1 MVSLPRLRCLALLY
15 QSLVPLAW
23 DNPENLRIVAE
34 LFATA
39 EGWSP
44 APPSEILGIARRAA
58 DLSPGSPRILDTL
71 AAAQAN
77 AGDFPAAMATASRAL
92 ALVPPGC
99 PLIPLLSSHLDL
111 YRSAHSLRQ

>member
-1 MVSLPRLRCLALLY
+1 MLGATLPIPRPPGLGQPRKPPHRRRTVRHRRR
-15 QSLVPLAW
+15 LVPR
-23 DNPENLRIVAE
+23 P
-34 LFATA
+34 
-39 EGWSP
+39 
-44 APPSEILGIARRAA
+44 PPSEILGIARRAA